1 MAKLNRKTKKRSNV
15 YYFINN
21 LCKRFKQKKELTYW
35 LKNGQPLP
43 PPHIVKQKILLD
55 YASNNNLKILV
66 ETGTYYGDMVQ
77 AMKGVFEKIYSIE
90 LSEILA
96 DVATWRFKDQSH
108 VEIIQ
113 GDSGFALGRLMDK
126 LDAPVLFWLD
136 GHYSAGVTARGEK
149 ETPIYEEL
157 THIYNRGD
165 LNDVIIID
173 DARSFGSDPGY
184 PTIEELKGFV
194 LQKWPDCSFTVA
206 DDAIR
211 IVCQNR

>member
-1 MAKLNRKTKKRSNV
+1 MAKLNRKTKKRSGL
-15 YYFINN
+15 YYSVNN
-21 LCKRFKQKKELTYW
+21 LCKRVKQNSELSNW
-35 LKNGQPLP
+35 LKNGRPLP
-43 PPHIVKQKILLD
+43 PPHIVKQKTLLD
-55 YASNNNLKILV
+55 YACNKNLKILV

-77 AMKGVFEKIYSIE
+77 AMKGHFKKIYSIE

-96 DVATWRFKDQSH
+96 DVATWRFKDQGH

-126 LDAPVLFWLD
+126 IDAPALFWLD

-173 DARSFGSDPGY
+173 DARCFGSDPGY

-194 LQKWPDCSFTVA
+194 LQKWPDCSFMVA